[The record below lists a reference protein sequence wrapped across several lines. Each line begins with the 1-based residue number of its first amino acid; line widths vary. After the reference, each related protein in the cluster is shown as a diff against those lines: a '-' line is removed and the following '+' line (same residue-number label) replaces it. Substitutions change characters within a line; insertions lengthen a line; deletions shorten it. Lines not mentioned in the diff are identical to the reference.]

1 MSENLGCLSLW
12 GWYCP
17 SWEPTKMTTIL
28 SKLSRFA
35 PKPTN
40 TKNFPQ
46 GFKVIGVHCGIKKK
60 EKLDLGL
67 LLSER
72 EETSGAGCF
81 TRNRFK
87 AAPVKYSINKL
98 LETQGHKIGGVV
110 INSGCANAVTGTRG
124 DSDAAEIAR
133 LVDEHLHKNGSASSL
148 VLSTGVIGQ
157 LLPTERI
164 HAGVIEGLKRLGDN
178 YESWHALAEAFM
190 TTDTFPKLL
199 THSFQLDGQEIRFA
213 GIDKGAG
220 MIHPSMGPPHATL
233 LGLIA
238 TDAAVR
244 PDTLQR
250 ALTKAVDRSFNRIS
264 VDGDMSTNDTILILA
279 NGAAGNKPLD
289 HADPADQKRL
299 EIFEHELA
307 SFALRLAK
315 LVVRDGEGAT
325 KFVQVL
331 VRGAQNEADATTI
344 ATTIATSSLVK
355 CALNGEDANWG
366 RILCALGYSPISH
379 PIDTQKVSV
388 SIRTAD
394 DLQQILLLSNGEPV
408 PDIDEL
414 KAKEILKNEDLIIDL
429 DLGHPI
435 DHQASF
441 YTCDLSKEYVAIN
454 ADYRS

>member
-1 MSENLGCLSLW
+1 
-12 GWYCP
+12 
-17 SWEPTKMTTIL
+17 MTTIL

-98 LETQGHKIGGVV
+98 LETQGHKIAGVV

-220 MIHPSMGPPHATL
+220 MITLRWAHLMLPYSALSPPTPPS
-233 LGLIA
+233 
-238 TDAAVR
+238 
-244 PDTLQR
+244 
-250 ALTKAVDRSFNRIS
+250 DRTRSNEHSPRQSI
-264 VDGDMSTNDTILILA
+264 
-279 NGAAGNKPLD
+279 
-289 HADPADQKRL
+289 ADQKRL